1 MTAKSILFTWVF
13 LHTRG
18 SVLLAALLH
27 ATTNL
32 FAVSPGVADGGGVAL
47 LLLAALAKWALVAV
61 VIAVAGPGLTRG
73 PRPEDHVASRPSK
86 VEQTS

>member
-1 MTAKSILFTWVF
+1 MTARSVLFTWVF

-18 SVLLAALLH
+18 SVLLAAPFH

-32 FAVSPGVADGGGVAL
+32 FVVSPVVAGGGGVAL
-47 LLLAALAKWALVAV
+47 LLLTALAKWALVAV

-73 PRPEDHVASRPSK
+73 PEALPRAR
-86 VEQTS
+86 